1 MYYLLP
7 SFSPCLLFCFFCVV
21 VFLLLVTRLL
31 WAKHSRLNSRFSWDG
46 VGSGGRVLTS
56 GLPHFSFST
65 SLYVCLSASSFCT
78 ITFFSLI
85 YRRLS
90 TLKFVFLLFV
100 LSVNRFCFFFFCCY
114 KIYNFQSIVFS
125 KYCFLD

>member
-21 VFLLLVTRLL
+21 VFLLLVARLL
-31 WAKHSRLNSRFSWDG
+31 WAKHSRLNSRFSWDW
-46 VGSGGRVLTS
+46 VSCAGRVLTS
-56 GLPHFSFST
+56 SFASLLLLFF
-65 SLYVCLSASSFCT
+65 LYVFLSASSFCT
-78 ITFFSLI
+78 ITFFFSLI

-100 LSVNRFCFFFFCCY
+100 LSVNRFCFFVVVIRFIIFNQLY
-114 KIYNFQSIVFS
+114 LVNIVF
-125 KYCFLD
+125 